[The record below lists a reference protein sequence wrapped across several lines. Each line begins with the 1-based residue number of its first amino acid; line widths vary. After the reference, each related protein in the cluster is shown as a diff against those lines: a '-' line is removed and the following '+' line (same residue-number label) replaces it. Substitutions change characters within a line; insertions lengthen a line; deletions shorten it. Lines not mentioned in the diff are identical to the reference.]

1 MATHRK
7 WTPEEKMAVVLEGLK
22 GRAIVEICREYGIS
36 DVQFYRWRDEAL
48 SGMHDALKDKRTKE
62 VRDKSWDVERERMLK
77 KIGEQ
82 QLIIDMQKKIFNIP

>member
-22 GRAIVEICREYGIS
+22 GRQVVDVCREHGIS
-36 DVQFYRWRDEAL
+36 DTQYYKWRDEAL
-48 SGMHDALKDKRTKE
+48 SAMHEGLKDKRTKE
-62 VRDKSWDVERERMLK
+62 ARDKSWEVERERMLK